1 MFAEALKQ
9 LKTSCI
15 VLIVM
20 SLLTGIIYPAVVT
33 GLGNIL
39 FPWKVNGS
47 LIEKNGAI
55 VGSVLIGQQFT
66 APQYF
71 WGRPSATTPYPYNAE
86 SSNGSNLDPIN
97 DIFLN
102 AVRARSIALR
112 DADLSNQA
120 QVLVDMVTS
129 SGSGLDPEISPLAAT
144 YQVNRVAQARGL
156 SPEQVGKLVRQFTTP
171 RLLGFLGE
179 PRVNVLQ
186 LNLALDDLKKIT

>member
-9 LKTSCI
+9 LKIAFI

-20 SLLTGIIYPAVVT
+20 SLLTGILYPAVVT
-33 GLGNIL
+33 GLGSLL
-39 FPWKVNGS
+39 FSWKVNGS

-66 APQYF
+66 ARQYF

-102 AVRARSIALR
+102 AVRERSVVIR

-120 QVLVDMVTS
+120 PVLVDMVTS
-129 SGSGLDPEISPLAAT
+129 SGSGLDPEISPLAAQ
-144 YQVNRVAQARGL
+144 YQVNRVALARGL
-156 SPEQVGKLVRQFTTP
+156 TADQVENLVNQFTTR

-186 LNLALDDLKKIT
+186 LNLALDELKKTT